1 MSFNTEKA
9 EYTSNNNNNDLKME
23 FEELDPVQQQQ
34 QQEQLYRRP
43 DTTPATA
50 APATAA
56 ASTSPNEP
64 PSTWRDRVSFLC
76 SRKFVTILLLG
87 QLLALCITATTILTT
102 KLTQGDN
109 PISIPTT
116 QSFLNYLV
124 LGIVYTGITFY
135 KEGFRGWIEIIR
147 RRGLYYIVFAVIDVE
162 GNYFMVKA
170 YNYTSLLSA
179 MLLDSW
185 TIPCVV
191 ILSIFVLRVRFLRL
205 HYLGVLVCL
214 LGMGFLVWSD
224 MIAGKNFP
232 GSDLIK
238 GDLFCIIGATFYA
251 LSNVG
256 QEFLVRQRP
265 LYEVVGQLGFWG
277 AIVNGIQLAILE
289 RHELGTI
296 KWTGEVVGYIIG
308 FDIALFLMYSVA
320 PIMLRLSS
328 ATFFNL
334 SLLTSDFYGLLF
346 GLFLFDAK
354 INSLYPVAYVLI
366 MIGIIIYNIRE
377 APEPQFK
384 PVLKDK
390 TEGEEED
397 EDLKNKDAIAGD
409 NSTMV

>member
-238 GDLFCIIGATFYA
+238 GDLFCIVGATFYA

>member
-1 MSFNTEKA
+1 MSFNTEKPDN
-9 EYTSNNNNNDLKME
+9 TNLKME
-23 FEELDPVQQQQ
+23 YEELDPAQQAK
-34 QQEQLYRRP
+34 QQEQLYRHP
-43 DTTPATA
+43 DTHA
-50 APATAA
+50 APVSSSVFPA
-56 ASTSPNEP
+56 EP
-64 PSTWRDRVSFLC
+64 SQGPSTPKTWKERLAFLY
-76 SRKFVTILLLG
+76 SRKFITILLLG
-87 QLLALCITATTILTT
+87 QLLSLCITATTILTT

-109 PISIPTT
+109 PVSIPTT

-135 KEGFRGWIEIIR
+135 KEGFHGWLQILR

-162 GNYFMVKA
+162 GNYFIVKA

-191 ILSIFVLRVRFLRL
+191 ILSVFVLRMRFLRY
-205 HYLGVLVCL
+205 HYLGVVICL

-224 MIAGKNFP
+224 MLAGKNFP
-232 GSDLIK
+232 GSDYLK

-265 LYEVVGQLGFWG
+265 IYEVVGQLGFWG

-289 RHELGTI
+289 RHELQTI
-296 KWTGEVVGYIIG
+296 TWTGEVVGYIIG
-308 FDIALFLMYSVA
+308 FDIAMFLMYSVS
-320 PIMLRLSS
+320 PILLRLSS

-334 SLLTSDFYGLLF
+334 ALLTSDFYGLLF
-346 GLFLFDAK
+346 GLFLFNSK
-354 INSLYPVAYVLI
+354 INKVYPIAYVLI
-366 MIGIIIYNIRE
+366 IIGIIIYNIRE

-384 PVLKDK
+384 PVLKDQS
-390 TEGEEED
+390 EQEVEEQVTKE
-397 EDLKNKDAIAGD
+397 KAAIAGD

>member
-1 MSFNTEKA
+1 MSFNKQTQPDPTA
-9 EYTSNNNNNDLKME
+9 NFKME
-23 FEELDPVQQQQ
+23 YEEMDPVQQGKQE
-34 QQEQLYRRP
+34 EQLYSRP
-43 DTTPATA
+43 TPPVTSSQDSATTPK
-50 APATAA
+50 
-56 ASTSPNEP
+56 
-64 PSTWRDRVSFLC
+64 TWRERLAFLY
-76 SRKFVTILLLG
+76 SRKFITILLLG
-87 QLLALCITATTILTT
+87 QLLSLCITATTILTT

-135 KEGFRGWIEIIR
+135 KEGFYGWLQIIR

-162 GNYFMVKA
+162 GNYFIVKA

-191 ILSIFVLRVRFLRL
+191 ILSVFVLRMRFLRL
-205 HYLGVLVCL
+205 HYLGVFICLV
-214 LGMGFLVWSD
+214 GMGFLVWSD

-232 GSDLIK
+232 GSDYLK

-265 LYEVVGQLGFWG
+265 MYEVVGQLGFWG

-289 RHELGTI
+289 RHELQTI
-296 KWTGEVVGYIIG
+296 TWTGEVIGYIIG
-308 FDIALFLMYSVA
+308 FDIAMFLMYSVA
-320 PIMLRLSS
+320 PILLRLSS

-346 GLFLFDAK
+346 GIYLFQSQ
-354 INSLYPVAYVLI
+354 INQVYPIAYVLI
-366 MIGIIIYNIRE
+366 LVGIIIYNIRE
-377 APEPQFK
+377 APEPKFK
-384 PVLKDK
+384 PILKDQQS
-390 TEGEEED
+390 EQDIEEETK
-397 EDLKNKDAIAGD
+397 EKAARAGD

>member
-1 MSFNTEKA
+1 MSFNAEKQL
-9 EYTSNNNNNDLKME
+9 TNTDLKME
-23 FEELDPVQQQQ
+23 YEEIDPAQQQK
-34 QQEQLYRRP
+34 QEEALYRRP
-43 DTTPATA
+43 ADIPSDPPLSPSPAT
-50 APATAA
+50 
-56 ASTSPNEP
+56 
-64 PSTWRDRVSFLC
+64 WRERIRFLC
-76 SRKFVTILLLG
+76 SRKFITILLLG
-87 QLLALCITATTILTT
+87 QLLSLCITATTILTT

-109 PISIPTT
+109 PVSIPTT

-124 LGIVYTGITFY
+124 LGIVYTTITFY
-135 KEGFRGWIEIIR
+135 KEGFRGWLQILR
-147 RRGLYYIVFAVIDVE
+147 RRGIYYIAFAVIDVE
-162 GNYFMVKA
+162 GNYFIVKA

-191 ILSIFVLRVRFLRL
+191 ILSIFVLRMRFLPL
-205 HYLGVLVCL
+205 HYLGVFICL

-232 GSDLIK
+232 GSDYLK

-265 LYEVVGQLGFWG
+265 IYEVVGQLGFWG

-289 RHELGTI
+289 RHELGSIT
-296 KWTGEVVGYIIG
+296 WTGEVVGYIIG
-308 FDIALFLMYSVA
+308 FDIAMFLMYSVA
-320 PIMLRLSS
+320 PILLRLSS

-346 GLFLFDAK
+346 GLFLFEAK
-354 INSLYPVAYVLI
+354 INTVYPIAYVLI
-366 MIGIIIYNIRE
+366 IIGIIVYNIRE
-377 APEPQFK
+377 APEPQFTKTLEDK
-384 PVLKDK
+384 P
-390 TEGEEED
+390 ED
-397 EDLKNKDAIAGD
+397 EETKNEGAVAGD

>member
-1 MSFNTEKA
+1 MSFNTQKQPDN
-9 EYTSNNNNNDLKME
+9 TDLKME
-23 FEELDPVQQQQ
+23 FEELDPVQQAKQE
-34 QQEQLYRRP
+34 EQLYRHP
-43 DTTPATA
+43 DTANPTSSTVSPAGH
-50 APATAA
+50 
-56 ASTSPNEP
+56 SQD
-64 PSTWRDRVSFLC
+64 PSTPKTWKQRLTFLF
-76 SRKFVTILLLG
+76 SRKFIIIVLLG
-87 QLLALCITATTILTT
+87 QLLSLCITATTIMTT

-109 PISIPTT
+109 PVSIPTT

-124 LGIVYTGITFY
+124 LGIVYTGITFS
-135 KEGFRGWIEIIR
+135 KVGFRGWLEILR

-162 GNYFMVKA
+162 GNYFIVKA

-191 ILSIFVLRVRFLRL
+191 ILSVFVLRMRFLRL
-205 HYLGVLVCL
+205 HYLGVFICLV
-214 LGMGFLVWSD
+214 GMGFLVWSD
-224 MIAGKNFP
+224 MVAGKNFP
-232 GSDLIK
+232 GSDYIK

-265 LYEVVGQLGFWG
+265 IYEVVGQLGFWG

-289 RHELGTI
+289 RNELKSIT
-296 KWTGEVVGYIIG
+296 WTGEVVGYIIG
-308 FDIALFLMYSVA
+308 FDIAMFLMYSVA
-320 PIMLRLSS
+320 PILLRLSS

-346 GLFLFDAK
+346 GLFLFESK
-354 INSLYPVAYVLI
+354 INELYPIAYVLI
-366 MIGIIIYNIRE
+366 IVGIIIYNIRE

-384 PVLKDK
+384 PVLKDQSDQEV
-390 TEGEEED
+390 EGQETKE
-397 EDLKNKDAIAGD
+397 KAAIAGD